1 MRNNSGTRERGPLV
15 SFVPFNYIIT
25 NLNNSYIIRNGG
37 ELTKIEYIILLTH
50 SMSDISRM
58 LCQMALISS
67 GLETDSIVANN
78 QP

>member
-1 MRNNSGTRERGPLV
+1 MREHAPLIF
-15 SFVPFNYIIT
+15 FVLSNYMVT
-25 NLNNSYIIRNGG
+25 NLNNSQIIRNSG

-50 SMSDISRM
+50 SISDISRM